1 MTLTTALTSPP
12 GAQDPGAGATP
23 AAPPPGRRTG
33 SDPLQLRVVDV
44 LQAAPDVRT
53 VVLAALDGSRLPSF
67 TPGSHLVLTCGQRRN
82 AYSLTGPTIEP
93 ATYSISVLHHR
104 TGRGGSAWV
113 HAQLHPGA
121 VVTAS
126 VPRSAFA
133 PVLTA
138 RHHLLVAGGIGIT
151 AMLSHV
157 RAALQWNRSFTLLY
171 SYRPGHGAHVQ
182 ELRRLCEQ
190 RLQEVHG
197 RAATRRHL
205 QEALA
210 GQPLGTHVYTC
221 GPSALIDTVQQC
233 ALAAGWPAERVHAE
247 RFAVDELPPGRPFTA
262 RLTSSGRAIDVPSG
276 TSLLEALEAGGVAVP
291 NRCRQGVCGECRL
304 TVRSGRIEHRDLYLS
319 AEERAA
325 NDSIMACVSRSADES
340 VEIDL

>member
-1 MTLTTALTSPP
+1 MSATTATTSAPNP
-12 GAQDPGAGATP
+12 LRPDAGATP
-23 AAPPPGRRTG
+23 AAAPGRRSG
-33 SDPLQLRVVDV
+33 GDSLQLRVVDV
-44 LQAAPDVRT
+44 AQVAPDIRSIA
-53 VVLAALDGSRLPSF
+53 LAALDGSRLPSF

-93 ATYSISVLHHR
+93 AAYEISVLHQR
-104 TGRGGSAWV
+104 AGRGGSAWV
-113 HAQLHPGA
+113 HAQLRPGA

-157 RAALQWNRSFTLLY
+157 RAALQWKRSFTLLY
-171 SYRPGHGAHVQ
+171 SYRPGHGAHVE
-182 ELRRLCEQ
+182 ELRRLCGQ

-197 RAATRRHL
+197 RTATRRRL
-205 QEALA
+205 QEALT

-221 GPSALIDTVQQC
+221 GPGALIDTVEQC
-233 ALAAGWPAERVHAE
+233 ARAAGWPAERVHAE

-262 RLTSSGRAIDVPSG
+262 RLTSSGRTIDVPSG

-304 TVRSGRIEHRDLYLS
+304 AVRSGRIEHRDLYLS

-325 NDSIMACVSRSADES
+325 GDSIMACVSRSAEES